1 MNGGKRGKV
10 ALLAPRI
17 KETTVC
23 DLCILQRDKNIDLF
37 SDLLDDAD
45 SKSLYIHIKCALL
58 KNYRGLAATFIA
70 LGF

>member
-1 MNGGKRGKV
+1 MSG
-10 ALLAPRI
+10 
-17 KETTVC
+17 
-23 DLCILQRDKNIDLF
+23 

-45 SKSLYIHIKCALL
+45 AKSLYIHIKCALL